1 MRTACHCC
9 GKDNGDWALPNPCE
23 FAIAN
28 SSIYVCAGDGH
39 KCPPTAS
46 LNAFAFKLGARLAT
60 VVARIGGAA
69 EPFRRNGAA
78 AEPRI
83 ACFLAGLASEP
94 CEGAEAAK
102 KPPEI

>member
-1 MRTACHCC
+1 MRTACHCR

-28 SSIYVCAGDGH
+28 SSIYVCAI
-39 KCPPTAS
+39 C
-46 LNAFAFKLGARLAT
+46 ARLAT